1 MSILLE
7 NISKYYGTQ
16 PILSQLSLEV
26 EAGELFVLLG
36 ASGSGKSTLL
46 RVIAGLT
53 TLDSGRVILHDR
65 DVTELPPQQRAIGFV
80 FQNYSLFRHMTV
92 ADNIAF
98 ALDVQQVARPER
110 DRRVTELLSLIDL
123 SDCADRLPAQLS
135 GGQQQR
141 VALARALA
149 HQPAVLLLDEP
160 FGALDTKIRI
170 QLRQNLRTVQQR
182 LGVTTILVTH
192 DQDEAFELA
201 DRIGIIEQGRLLEI
215 GTSGDLYHAP
225 RYRYTARFL
234 GTTNMLPGH
243 WHDGKLIV
251 GTAQLTAKTDQAA
264 DSVTGSTEIM
274 VRPEAI
280 HLSVE
285 VPPVEVPSGA
295 ADIHWFGSGIVQE
308 ITFAG
313 ALQRV
318 RIEADQP
325 DMPPITALLSDT
337 ALLHNTVKTGQR
349 VWIGFDRF
357 HVIP

>member
-170 QLRQNLRTVQQR
+170 QLRQNLRAVQQR

-251 GTAQLTAKTDQAA
+251 GSLPPKRIKPLTVLQAVPRLWCA
-264 DSVTGSTEIM
+264 LKRFICPLKCRPLKCRQALPIFTGS
-274 VRPEAI
+274 
-280 HLSVE
+280 
-285 VPPVEVPSGA
+285 A
-295 ADIHWFGSGIVQE
+295 AGSYRKSRSRARCNGC
-308 ITFAG
+308 
-313 ALQRV
+313 ALKRINLICRRSQR
-318 RIEADQP
+318 
-325 DMPPITALLSDT
+325 S
-337 ALLHNTVKTGQR
+337 
-349 VWIGFDRF
+349 
-357 HVIP
+357 